1 MGSKQG
7 RLYVVATPLGNRKDI
22 TERAREVLSEVDEW
36 VVEDTRRSSK
46 LAQMY
51 EISPPPMN
59 SYYDEVEEMRVEPLV
74 RKLKSGK
81 KLALLSDAGTPAI
94 SDPGYLLVKR
104 AHEENI
110 EVRPL
115 PGANAPVAALSASG
129 FPSDRYVFMGFLP
142 RKNKARR
149 DTLLEVKNFPGT
161 VIFFESPRRLVDC
174 LQKIRSFLG
183 NRDIFI
189 AREMTKKFE
198 EYRRGTATELIDYY
212 KNNESRGEFT
222 VLVHPQDDE
231 EETVDSRQ
239 YLRDLLR
246 KGLKLSDAA
255 KAAAK
260 FSEKTRS
267 ELYKVGLDI
276 QEELEDESK

>member
-1 MGSKQG
+1 MSGKIG
-7 RLYVVATPLGNRKDI
+7 TLFVVATPLGNREDI
-22 TERAREVLSEVDEW
+22 TDRALKVLSEVDEW

-51 EISPPPMN
+51 EIAQPPMN

-74 RKLKSGK
+74 NKLEKGK

-94 SDPGYLLVKR
+94 SDPGYVLIKR

-110 EVRPL
+110 KVRPI
-115 PGANAPVAALSASG
+115 PGPNAPATALSVSG
-129 FPSDRYVFMGFLP
+129 FPSDKYVFMGFLP

-149 DTLLEVKNFPGT
+149 DTLLEIKHFSGT
-161 VIFFESPRRLVDC
+161 VIFFESPRRLIDC

-183 NRDIFI
+183 NRKIFV

-198 EYRRGTATELIDYY
+198 EYRRGNANELIEYY
-212 KNNESRGEFT
+212 GENEPRGEFT
-222 VLVHPQDDE
+222 VLIHPEQ
-231 EETVDSRQ
+231 EETVDPKK
-239 YLRDLLR
+239 YLRELLE

-255 KAAAK
+255 KAAAR
-260 FSEKTRS
+260 FAEKSRS
-267 ELYKVGLDI
+267 DLYKLGLDL
-276 QEELEDESK
+276 QEEMEDE

>member
-1 MGSKQG
+1 MGAPKG
-7 RLYVVATPLGNRKDI
+7 RLYVVATPLGNREDI
-22 TERAREVLSEVDEW
+22 TQRARKVLEEVDEW

-51 EISPPPMN
+51 GIDPPPMN

-74 RKLKSGK
+74 DKLKRGK

-110 EVRPL
+110 EVRPT
-115 PGANAPVAALSASG
+115 PGPNAPVAALSASG

-149 DTLLEVKNFPGT
+149 DTLLEIKNFPGT
-161 VIFFESPRRLVDC
+161 VIFFESPRRLIDC
-174 LQKIRSFLG
+174 LQKIRTFLG
-183 NRDIFI
+183 NREIFV

-198 EYRRGTATELIDYY
+198 EYRRGTTGELIDYY
-212 KNNESRGEFT
+212 KDNEPRGEFT
-222 VLVHPQDDE
+222 VLIHPEDE
-231 EETVDSRQ
+231 DRVDSRE
-239 YLRDLLR
+239 YLRELLE

-255 KAAAK
+255 KAAAR
-260 FSEKTRS
+260 FSKKSRS

-276 QEELEDESK
+276 QEELENE